1 MNIAE
6 RARVHTQRE
15 LKAKGL
21 GELHEQ
27 FIQVLFEHNPIGL
40 PLRPGSRQDYGGPA
54 GTLILGLGGVNS
66 PDALRIKLYE
76 EMVGW
81 YGKDTGPEAR
91 YYEIAQK
98 LWDLYV
104 QFIKSK

>member
-6 RARVHTQRE
+6 RARVHTRRE

-21 GELHEQ
+21 GELHER
-27 FIQVLFEHNPIGL
+27 FTQVLYEYNPIGL
-40 PLRPGSRQDYGGPA
+40 PPRPGSRQDYGGPA

-66 PDALRIKLYE
+66 PTALSIKLYE
-76 EMVGW
+76 EMKDW
-81 YGKDTGPEAR
+81 YGKDTGPEAQ
-91 YYEIAQK
+91 YSEIAQK

-104 QFIKSK
+104 QFVKSK